1 MLKNDFYTITGSQV
15 TDNQALVS
23 IRLNAEHFIFKAHF
37 PENPITP
44 GVCIIQI
51 IKEIVE
57 DISKRKLILSVA
69 RNIKFL
75 HIINPLKYEKI
86 NFRISYNYTD
96 DQQFIHANTQVEYD
110 EIIFVKASMSYKIL

>member
-1 MLKNDFYTITGSQV
+1 MLKNNFYIVDESQMS
-15 TDNQALVS
+15 DNQVLVS
-23 IRLNAEHFIFKAHF
+23 ICLNAGHFIFKAHF
-37 PENPITP
+37 PGNPITP

-51 IKEIVE
+51 IKEIIE
-57 DISKRKLILSVA
+57 DVSKRKLILSVA

-75 HIINPLKYEKI
+75 HVINPLKYEKI

-110 EIIFVKASMSYKIL
+110 EIIFVKASTSYKIL